1 MSQWSHVALTP
12 GETPTLRDKQFANQP
27 MGCTAATTLFPP
39 DSEGQTPN
47 LPGIDPFT
55 TQNSSP
61 SNQMPT
67 GPTRPGCQSSD
78 NQPVNSEGVAP
89 ESMHV
94 GQGQQNDRRVQA
106 VDLQPQVSPIRI
118 PLSQLLIHSLNP
130 EVTTKIIGIQQV
142 RLKWVDIGI
151 ISMIDNL

>member
-1 MSQWSHVALTP
+1 MWPLSLGKHRHSGINHLPISQWDVLRLPLYSHLILRGKP
-12 GETPTLRDKQFANQP
+12 QICRTLIPLLRRIH
-27 MGCTAATTLFPP
+27 PP
-39 DSEGQTPN
+39 VIKCLSGLHGPDAS
-47 LPGIDPFT
+47 L
-55 TQNSSP
+55 QN
-61 SNQMPT
+61 
-67 GPTRPGCQSSD
+67 

-106 VDLQPQVSPIRI
+106 FDLQPQVSPIRI

-142 RLKWVDIGI
+142 HLKLVDIGI
-151 ISMIDNL
+151 ISIIDTM